1 MIYISG
7 YIVINWLTRLY
18 ITNIMQFLPRKK
30 TDLYYNIKHFAKV
43 TTGYG

>member
-30 TDLYYNIKHFAKV
+30 EISITTLNILPK
-43 TTGYG
+43 